1 MMRLFS
7 VIALQ
12 ILILLSC
19 GAEQK
24 ESTQDRLSSTT
35 HTART
40 WHIAYWANLNAN
52 LENCLCG
59 DPPLG
64 GLDRIA
70 ATVDSLREAHP
81 GLIVIDGG
89 DSFGPYPYAALNRLV
104 LQAQDIVKPDLRFA
118 GDQER
123 REKALFNKHKD
134 RFFGTAGD
142 TVLSRYGMLISAWL
156 EPSLAMENEPLP
168 AQSIVTSDSTL
179 DVVLYHGPDNG
190 IEAFIKKHPGIDLL
204 LTAHTQRPYKEMEGS
219 PFVVSGGADGE
230 ILAHIRVSE
239 KAGQY
244 EVSARFLPMY
254 LEKAAHPGFDPII
267 EAYNNLEKQ

>member
-1 MMRLFS
+1 MMRLSS

-35 HTART
+35 HTAKT

-59 DPPLG
+59 EPPLG

-89 DSFGPYPYAALNRLV
+89 DSFSPYPYNALNRLV
-104 LQAQDIVKPDLRFA
+104 VQAQDIVKPDLRFA

-123 REKALFNKHKD
+123 REKELFNKYKD
-134 RFFGTAGD
+134 RFFGAAGD
-142 TVLSRYGMLISAWL
+142 TVFKQNSMLISAWL
-156 EPSLAMENEPLP
+156 DPSLQAEIKPVA
-168 AQSIVTSDSTL
+168 AQSVLTSDSTF
-179 DVVLYHGPDNG
+179 DVVLYHGRDSG
-190 IEAFIKKHPGIDLL
+190 IESFIRKHPGIDLL
-204 LTAHTQRPYKEMEGS
+204 LTAHTQRPYEELGGR
-219 PFVVSGGADGE
+219 PFIVGGGADGE

-239 KAGQY
+239 KSGQY
-244 EVSARFLPMY
+244 EASVRFLPMY
-254 LEKAAHPGFDPII
+254 LEKTAHPGFEPIK
-267 EAYNNLEKQ
+267 EAYDNLEKQ